1 LPDKGGT
8 LLFADRREAGKI
20 LTAKLREINCQ
31 FDVIMAVPRG
41 GIVVAAEIAADFK
54 CQLDVIL
61 AKKIGTPDLPEYA
74 VGAVAPDG
82 EILIHEKVR
91 KLMNIKEEKL
101 HKLAAAVQRDIINR
115 LNLYRN
121 YRLPVHI
128 KNRKVLIVDDGI
140 ATGFTMKAAV
150 KYLRRENVNEIIMA
164 VPVASR
170 GAFSSLSQEVDQ
182 MIVLLVP
189 DEFLAVGQFYKN
201 FTSIED
207 SEVINILKRTLKYQK
222 AEV

>member
-1 LPDKGGT
+1 M
-8 LLFADRREAGKI
+8 FADRREAGNF

-31 FDVIMAVPRG
+31 FDVILAVPRG
-41 GIVVAAEIAADFK
+41 GIVVAAEVAADFQ

-82 EILIHEKVR
+82 EVLIHEKVR
-91 KLMNIKEEKL
+91 KIMNIKEEKL
-101 HKLAAAVQRDIINR
+101 QKLAAAVQGEINTR

-121 YRLPVHI
+121 YRLPIHI
-128 KNRKVLIVDDGI
+128 NNRRVLIVDDGI
-140 ATGFTMKAAV
+140 ATGFTMKAAI
-150 KYLRRENVNEIIMA
+150 KYLRREKVSEIILA

-170 GAFSSLSQEVDQ
+170 AAYSSLNREVDQ
-182 MIVLLVP
+182 LIALLVP

-201 FTSIED
+201 FAAIED
-207 SEVINILKRTLKYQK
+207 SEVITILKRTLKYQK